1 MSVFNGQVGN
11 AASWN
16 LGFLSRLTDSDTI
29 AIVGLAN
36 ANPLSGAA
44 ITNIQREF
52 SAHASFLGMATNS
65 LATVLPI
72 WTNLDVGGGSD
83 NIKTR
88 VEALTAEFNVASGHN
103 HDGTAGNGGLISSL
117 NLANFNKFFAEFQTD
132 VFASAVG
139 LDDDVTSVFST
150 LTPGGGVAAIGVPT
164 TAPYNRVEL
173 RTDPNGDQIEEP
185 GGKLVYG
192 RLTESSGTWTLT
204 YFYEDTGGVET
215 AYSLPSQNIRLYW
228 REVFDA
234 STRPTFGTDTGF
246 IGSYDA
252 TADVI
257 DASATQRGVVSIG
270 AQSFSGQK
278 TFLNGAIMS
287 EALSLERLNVSSGGV
302 VTALA
307 NTHSFIKITG
317 GSTTELQG
325 ISQPSSAMFL
335 ILYNASSGALTIK
348 HQNTGAPGNHRI
360 ITSDGNDLVLNESES
375 AQLIYDTNGSR
386 WRVFGGVGAGGGGV
400 AYQELLGTGDDVTTS
415 FGPMTQVASS
425 EDSIAVYLNGVM
437 TDSSEW
443 AQSGNDIVFTVAP
456 ATGTSV
462 YVYYL
467 TNGSPSPS
475 GPTGTQNV
483 EYRTLTAPEAAAESL
498 TLSATPASA
507 SLVMVDV
514 IGGTAQE
521 YAVDYTVS
529 GTTLSWAGLGLAG
542 LALGDKLRIN
552 YLS

>member
-1 MSVFNGQVGN
+1 MSVFNVQQAN
-11 AASWN
+11 AASFN
-16 LGFLSRLTDSDTI
+16 NGFLSRLTDSDTI

-52 SAHASFLGMATNS
+52 SAHASFLGLATNS

-88 VEALTAEFNVASGHN
+88 VEALTAAFNVASGHD
-103 HDGTAGNGGLISSL
+103 HDGTGGNGGLISSL
-117 NLANFNKFFAEFQTD
+117 NLANFNKYFAEFQTD
-132 VFASAVG
+132 VFAAAVG
-139 LDDDVTSVFST
+139 LDDDVTSIFT
-150 LTPGGGVAAIGVPT
+150 ALTPGGGVATVGVPT

-204 YFYEDTGGVET
+204 YYYEAAGVET
-215 AYSLPSQNIRLYW
+215 AYSLPSQDIRLYW

-234 STRPTFGTDTGF
+234 STRPTFATDTGF
-246 IGSYDA
+246 IGSFDA
-252 TADVI
+252 TADVV
-257 DASATQRGVVSIG
+257 DASTSQRGVVSIG
-270 AQSFSGQK
+270 TQGFAGIK
-278 TFLNGAIMS
+278 TFQDQVVFGKAIS
-287 EALSLERLNVSSGGV
+287 IQKADVASTATITALSSTNSFVKLTGA
-302 VTALA
+302 TA
-307 NTHSFIKITG
+307 
-317 GSTTELQG
+317 TELQG
-325 ISQPSSAMFL
+325 ILAGTTAIRL
-335 ILYNASSGALTIK
+335 VVYNASSADLTVK
-348 HQNTGAPGNHRI
+348 HQNAGAAAADRI
-360 ITSDGNDLVLNESES
+360 ITSDGNDVTVGSSSSVEFL
-375 AQLIYDTNGSR
+375 YDVSDSR
-386 WRVFGGVGAGGGGV
+386 WRVISTSGGGGGGV

-483 EYRTLTAPEAAAESL
+483 EYRTITAPEAAAESL

-529 GTTLSWAGLGLAG
+529 GTTLSWAGLGLTG
-542 LALGDKLRIN
+542 LALGDKLRVN